1 MKTSTLIP
9 LLQIAGLMHL
19 GLLCAGLMMPGVVQ
33 LRAHLNAVP
42 VFIRQ
47 LFWVYYTFIGL
58 CLVSFGCI
66 TLTLAGT
73 LAAGGTLARA
83 LCGFFAAFW
92 TLRLIVATFIFDLSP
107 YLTNIYRRLGYHAIN
122 VVFIY
127 LPVVYLLAAWKG
139 AR

>member
-47 LFWVYYTFIGL
+47 LIWVYYTLIGL
-58 CLVSFGCI
+58 CLVRFGCI

-73 LAAGGTLARA
+73 LAAGGTVARA

-92 TLRLIVATFIFDLSP
+92 TLRLMVATF
-107 YLTNIYRRLGYHAIN
+107 T
-122 VVFIY
+122 
-127 LPVVYLLAAWKG
+127 
-139 AR
+139 